1 MSSIAMRMI
10 AMSQVTTSQIAANQE
25 ATSQSVTD
33 FLDQLFRTAESDLF
47 TFSDIATSM
56 VMSTLLTFVIA
67 HVYRQTHRGT
77 SYSQSFLATLFLM
90 AVTTSVVML
99 IIGSNI
105 ARAFSLVGAL
115 SIIRFRTAVKDS
127 RDTGY
132 LFAAMVV
139 GMGCGTQFYLASIS
153 LTAFVSGLMLVLY
166 VSDYG
171 IKTKLE
177 SIVRV
182 TYTTAN
188 GSASGIESVLDSSY
202 KDVRR
207 INRMLDV
214 GDGQETDVYVVR
226 QAKSSDAKEAEARLR
241 DIDGVVN
248 IAIYESD
255 QHAPF

>member
-1 MSSIAMRMI
+1 MNESAQ
-10 AMSQVTTSQIAANQE
+10 ALLTQIF
-25 ATSQSVTD
+25 SG
-33 FLDQLFRTAESDLF
+33 SDSEIF
-47 TFSDIATSM
+47 TLPDIMMSM

-77 SYSQSFLATLFLM
+77 SYSQAFLATMFLM
-90 AVTTSVVML
+90 SITTSVVML

-153 LTAFVSGLMLVLY
+153 LTAFVSVLMLALY
-166 VSDYG
+166 MTNYG
-171 IKTKLE
+171 LKKKLE
-177 SIVRV
+177 HIVRI
-182 TYTTAN
+182 TYSTAN
-188 GSASGIESVLDSSY
+188 GAASGIESVLGSSY

-226 QAKSSDAKEAEARLR
+226 QTKSSDSAQTEERLKS
-241 DIDGVVN
+241 IDGVMN
-248 IAIYESD
+248 ISIYESD

>member
-1 MSSIAMRMI
+1 MSL
-10 AMSQVTTSQIAANQE
+10 SQS
-25 ATSQSVTD
+25 ATVATDQSVTS
-33 FLDQLFRTAESDLF
+33 FFDQLFRTAESDLF
-47 TFSDIATSM
+47 TFTDISMSM

-77 SYSQSFLATLFLM
+77 SYSQSFLVTMFLM

-132 LFAAMVV
+132 LFASMVV

-153 LTAFVSGLMLVLY
+153 LTAFVSALMLALY
-166 VSDYG
+166 VADYG

-177 SIVRV
+177 SIVRI

-188 GSASGIESVLDSSY
+188 GAGEGIESVLDSSY

-226 QAKSSDAKEAEARLR
+226 QAKSSDAKQAEERLR
-241 DIDGVVN
+241 NIEGVVN
-248 IAIYESD
+248 IAIFESD

>member
-1 MSSIAMRMI
+1 MI
-10 AMSQVTTSQIAANQE
+10 QVTPTQGDA
-25 ATSQSVTD
+25 SVTD
-33 FLDQLFRTAESDLF
+33 FLNQIFRASEADIF
-47 TFSDIATSM
+47 TFTDIATSM
-56 VMSTLLTFVIA
+56 VLATLLTFVIA

-77 SYSQSFLATLFLM
+77 SYSQSFLVTMFLM

-115 SIIRFRTAVKDS
+115 SIIRFRTAVKDA

-153 LTAFVSGLMLVLY
+153 LTAFVSGLMLLLY

-171 IKTKLE
+171 LKQKLE

-188 GSASGIESVLDSSY
+188 GAAGGIESVLGGSY

-214 GDGQETDVYVVR
+214 GEGQETDVYVVR
-226 QAKSSDAKEAEARLR
+226 QTKSSDPKETEAQLR
-241 DIDGVVN
+241 AIDGVVN
-248 IAIYESD
+248 ISLYESD

>member
-1 MSSIAMRMI
+1 MSL
-10 AMSQVTTSQIAANQE
+10 SQSATE
-25 ATSQSVTD
+25 ATDQSVTS
-33 FLDQLFRTAESDLF
+33 FFDQLFRTAESDLF
-47 TFSDIATSM
+47 TFTDISMSM

-77 SYSQSFLATLFLM
+77 SYSQSFLVTMFLM

-132 LFAAMVV
+132 LFASMVV

-153 LTAFVSGLMLVLY
+153 LTAFVSALMLALY
-166 VSDYG
+166 VADYG

-177 SIVRV
+177 SIVRI

-188 GSASGIESVLDSSY
+188 GAGKGIESVLDSSY

-226 QAKSSDAKEAEARLR
+226 QAKSSDAKQAEERLR
-241 DIDGVVN
+241 KIEGVVN

>member
-1 MSSIAMRMI
+1 MTQA
-10 AMSQVTTSQIAANQE
+10 AVTQTDPNG
-25 ATSQSVTD
+25 SVGS
-33 FLDQLFRTAESDLF
+33 FLDQIFRSAESDIF
-47 TFSDIATSM
+47 TFSDILLSM
-56 VMSTLLTFVIA
+56 VMSTLLTFVVA
-67 HVYRQTHRGT
+67 HIYRQTHRGT
-77 SYSQSFLATLFLM
+77 SYSQSFLATMFLM

-132 LFAAMVV
+132 LFAAMVI
-139 GMGCGTQFYLASIS
+139 GMGCGTQFYLASMS

-166 VSDYG
+166 VTDYG
-171 IKTKLE
+171 IKRKLE

-182 TYTTAN
+182 TYSSAN
-188 GSASGIESVLDSSY
+188 GTASGIENVLDGAY
-202 KDVRR
+202 KDIRR

-214 GDGQETDVYVVR
+214 GDGQETDVYVVKQSKSTDTK
-226 QAKSSDAKEAEARLR
+226 QAEESLRRLE
-241 DIDGVVN
+241 GVVN

>member
-1 MSSIAMRMI
+1 M
-10 AMSQVTTSQIAANQE
+10 NQ
-25 ATSQSVTD
+25 SGTD
-33 FLDQLFRTAESDLF
+33 FLAQLFRSAEPDIFS
-47 TFSDIATSM
+47 FSDIAMAM
-56 VMSTLLTFVIA
+56 VMSTLLTFVFA

-77 SYSQSFLATLFLM
+77 SYSQSFLVTMFLM

-115 SIIRFRTAVKDS
+115 SIIRFRTAVKDA

-132 LFAAMVV
+132 LFASMVV

-153 LTAFVSGLMLVLY
+153 MTAFVSALMLGLY

-171 IKTKLE
+171 LKRKLE
-177 SIVRV
+177 SILRI
-182 TYTTAN
+182 TYTTA
-188 GSASGIESVLDSSY
+188 SGAADDIESVLESSY

-226 QAKSSDAKEAEARLR
+226 LAKSSDEKATEDRLR
-241 DIDGVVN
+241 HIEGVVN

>member
-1 MSSIAMRMI
+1 MSL
-10 AMSQVTTSQIAANQE
+10 SQSATE
-25 ATSQSVTD
+25 ATNQSVTS
-33 FLDQLFRTAESDLF
+33 FFDQLFRTTESDLF
-47 TFSDIATSM
+47 TFTDISMSM

-77 SYSQSFLATLFLM
+77 SYSQSFLVTMFLM

-132 LFAAMVV
+132 LFASMVV

-153 LTAFVSGLMLVLY
+153 LTAFVSALMLALY
-166 VSDYG
+166 VADYG

-177 SIVRV
+177 SIVRI
-182 TYTTAN
+182 TYTAAN
-188 GSASGIESVLDSSY
+188 GAGEGIQSVLDNSY

-226 QAKSSDAKEAEARLR
+226 QGKSTDSKEAEQRLR
-241 DIDGVVN
+241 DIEGVVN
-248 IAIYESD
+248 IAIYQSD

>member
-1 MSSIAMRMI
+1 MTQA
-10 AMSQVTTSQIAANQE
+10 AANQVDPDG
-25 ATSQSVTD
+25 SVTS
-33 FLDQLFRTAESDLF
+33 FLDQIFRSAESDIF
-47 TFSDIATSM
+47 TFSDIAMSM

-77 SYSQSFLATLFLM
+77 SYSQSFLATMFLM
-90 AVTTSVVML
+90 AITTSVVML

-153 LTAFVSGLMLVLY
+153 LTAFVSALMLVLY

-171 IKTKLE
+171 LKRKLE

-188 GSASGIESVLDSSY
+188 GTADGIENALGGAY

-226 QAKSSDAKEAEARLR
+226 QSKSADSKQAEESLR
-241 DIDGVVN
+241 NLQGVVN

>member
-1 MSSIAMRMI
+1 MT
-10 AMSQVTTSQIAANQE
+10 QVAANQD
-25 ATSQSVTD
+25 ATNQAATD
-33 FLDQLFRTAESDLF
+33 FLAQLFRSAESDIFSF
-47 TFSDIATSM
+47 TDVAMSM
-56 VMSTLLTFVIA
+56 VMSTLLTFVLA

-77 SYSQSFLATLFLM
+77 SYSQSFLVTMFLM
-90 AVTTSVVML
+90 SVTTSVVML
-99 IIGSNI
+99 VIGSNI

-115 SIIRFRTAVKDS
+115 SIIRFRTAVKDA

-153 LTAFVSGLMLVLY
+153 LTVFVSALMLVLY

-171 IKTKLE
+171 IKRKLE

-188 GSASGIESVLDSSY
+188 GSANGIQSVLDSSY

-214 GDGQETDVYVVR
+214 GDGRETDVYVVR
-226 QAKSSDAKEAEARLR
+226 PAKSSDATEAEARLR